1 MSYRLTVTTAAAV
14 ILASV
19 SLYPLLEG
27 IGWFWAGAGA
37 VIVAAAAG
45 LATRLPALPACAI
58 ATILTLAAVAPLLV
72 SPAWYLELAGLL
84 VVICVAGSV
93 TRLRLLPTVAG
104 AFTYLAGLLVYF
116 NLLFAGPESTA
127 RIVPTSASLRQLAT
141 LANRGIGERIYAP
154 PVPGTHGA
162 VLLAAAGIGLMA
174 AAADLIA
181 VRLRSPA
188 MAGLPLLAL
197 FSVPITTSARQGAA
211 GATVAFCL
219 GVTGYLAV
227 LAADGRERLRIW
239 GRLVTLWQSGRDDDD
254 EPVRGPDTRALAA
267 SGRRLGLAAVSL
279 AIFIPL
285 LLPGLRVHKLFS
297 GHGSAG
303 GSGTTQIPL
312 PDPVVRLQHL
322 LRRSGNATVLT
333 YTTND
338 VDAQQQ
344 YLQVYV
350 LNYDGGANAWRLQP
364 PVSGIQVG
372 NMPLPP
378 APGLSGLTHEQSS
391 TTRITMSRGAAGYG
405 SKLNFLPLPYV
416 PQTVRVPGN
425 WQVDLAT
432 LMVFSAQSGLSGVA
446 YTVRGEDVEPSMQQL
461 DHAAA
466 PLPSVTRQYSS
477 FSSPARST
485 LRALAKKISADAG
498 AKTSY
503 QKAIAL
509 EKWFTSG
516 NFTYNVRAGQP
527 DTPAGLV
534 NFLTKTRQGFCQQF
548 AFGMAAL
555 ARLDGIPS
563 RVAVGYTAGTRQ
575 PDGKTWKVTTADAH
589 AWPELYFQG
598 AGWLRFEPT
607 PGGVNGQG
615 TAVQPAYAQAVS
627 PAGPR
632 TAQPQPVP
640 ASSAGTLPGTKNRSG
655 LKGKL
660 SHLPGQGGHAAA
672 RHGNSVPVAPI
683 AIGILALAAA
693 EPRTAR
699 TIARRRR
706 WHAARDD
713 GALAHAA
720 WLELH
725 DDLTDYGIGWRV
737 SESPRAVSRRLAS
750 TLRLDAASR
759 QALDRVARAEERAR
773 YAKVAQAPQSLRA
786 DVTAIRRAVAA
797 GTGRA
802 ARWRARLLPPSALA
816 PMRSGL
822 QQALDVFGW
831 LDAAGLRIRGRVRQR
846 VRQLGRQN

>member
-446 YTVRGEDVEPSMQQL
+446 YTVRGEDVEPSVQQL

>member
-19 SLYPLLEG
+19 SLYPLLDG

-72 SPAWYLELAGLL
+72 SPAWYLELTGVV

-104 AFTYLAGLLVYF
+104 ACTYLASLLVYV

-127 RIVPTSASLRQLAT
+127 GIVPTSASLRQLVT

-154 PVPGTHGA
+154 PVPGTPGA

-254 EPVRGPDTRALAA
+254 EPGRGPDTRALAA

-322 LRRSGNATVLT
+322 LHRGGNATVLT

-364 PVSGIQVG
+364 PVPGIQVG

-378 APGLSGLTHEQSS
+378 APGLSGFTHEQSS

-432 LMVFSAQSGLSGVA
+432 LMVFSAQSGLSGLA
-446 YTVRGEDVEPSMQQL
+446 YTVRGEDVEPSVQQL
-461 DHAAA
+461 DHAGA
-466 PLPSVTRQYSS
+466 PLSGVTRQYSS
-477 FSSPARST
+477 FSSPAGST

-627 PAGPR
+627 PAGPG

-640 ASSAGTLPGTKNRSG
+640 ASSAGAPLGTKNRSG

-693 EPRTAR
+693 APRTAR

-750 TLRLDAASR
+750 TLRLDAATR

-773 YAKVAQAPQSLRA
+773 YAKVAQAAQSLRA

-831 LDAAGLRIRGRVRQR
+831 LDAAGLRIRGRVRQ
-846 VRQLGRQN
+846 LGREN

>member
-1 MSYRLTVTTAAAV
+1 MNYRLTLTAAAAV

-27 IGWFWAGAGA
+27 VAWFWAGAGA

-45 LATRLPALPACAI
+45 LATRLPALPGGAV
-58 ATILTLAAVAPLLV
+58 ATILALAAVAPLLV
-72 SPAWYLELAGLL
+72 SPAWYLELTGM
-84 VVICVAGSV
+84 VVVTCVAGSV
-93 TRLRLLPTVAG
+93 TRLRVLRAVAG
-104 AFTYLAGLLVYF
+104 AVTYLAGMLVYL

-127 RIVPTSASLRQLAT
+127 GIVPTSASLRHLAA
-141 LANRGIGERIYAP
+141 LASRGIGERIYAP
-154 PVPGTHGA
+154 PVPGTPGA

-188 MAGLPLLAL
+188 IAGLPLLAL

-211 GATVAFCL
+211 GATVTFCL
-219 GVTGYLAV
+219 GVTGYLAL
-227 LAADGRERLRIW
+227 LAAEGRERLRIW
-239 GRLVTLWQSGRDDDD
+239 GRLVTLWQSGSDDDAA
-254 EPVRGPDTRALAA
+254 PVRSPDTRALAA
-267 SGRRLGLAAVSL
+267 SGRRLGLAAISL

-303 GSGTTQIPL
+303 GSGTVQIPL
-312 PDPVVRLQHL
+312 PDPVVRLQSL
-322 LRRSGNATVLT
+322 LLHGGDATVLT
-333 YTTND
+333 YRTSD
-338 VDAQQQ
+338 ADAQQQ

-350 LNYDGGANAWRLQP
+350 LNYNGGTNTWTLQP
-364 PVSGIQVG
+364 PVPGVQVG
-372 NMPLPP
+372 STPLPQ
-378 APGLSGLTHEQSS
+378 APGLSGLTHEQPS
-391 TTRITMSRGAAGYG
+391 TTRITMSRGVAGYG

-416 PQTVRVPGN
+416 PQTVHVPGN

-432 LMVFSAQSGLSGVA
+432 MMVSSAQSGLSGLV
-446 YTVRGEDVEPSMQQL
+446 YTVKGEAVEPSLQQL
-461 DHAAA
+461 DQAPA
-466 PLPSVTRQYSS
+466 PLPSVTRQYAS
-477 FSSPARST
+477 FSSPARNT
-485 LRALAKKISADAG
+485 LRALAEKISADAG
-498 AKTSY
+498 AKTLY
-503 QKAIAL
+503 QKAVAL

-516 NFTYNVRAGQP
+516 IFTYNVHAGQP

-534 NFLTKTRQGFCQQF
+534 RFLTTSRQGFCQQF

-607 PGGVNGQG
+607 PGGADGQG
-615 TAVQPAYAQAVS
+615 TAVQPAYAQDVS
-627 PAGPR
+627 PAGP
-632 TAQPQPVP
+632 
-640 ASSAGTLPGTKNRSG
+640 GTTPSQ
-655 LKGKL
+655 
-660 SHLPGQGGHAAA
+660 PGQGSTPGKAPGAKIPSGLSSKLHQLEGQGGQAA
-672 RHGNSVPVAPI
+672 REHGGSVPVAPI
-683 AIGILALAAA
+683 AIGILVLAAA
-693 EPRTAR
+693 APRTAR

-737 SESPRAVSRRLAS
+737 SESPRAVSRRLAAM
-750 TLRLDAASR
+750 LRLDAASQ

-773 YAKVAQAPQSLRA
+773 YAKAAQAPQSLRA

-797 GTGRA
+797 AVGGP
-802 ARWRARLLPPSALA
+802 ARWRARLLPPSALV
-816 PMRSGL
+816 PVRSGL

-831 LDAAGLRIRGRVRQR
+831 LDAAGLRVRGRI
-846 VRQLGRQN
+846 RQLGRES

>member
-19 SLYPLLEG
+19 SLYPLLQG

-45 LATRLPALPACAI
+45 LATRLPALPACAV
-58 ATILTLAAVAPLLV
+58 ATVLTLAAVAPLLV
-72 SPAWYLELAGLL
+72 SPAWYLELAGAL

-93 TRLRLLPTVAG
+93 TRLRPLPALSVAV
-104 AFTYLAGLLVYF
+104 TYLAGLLVYF

-127 RIVPTSASLRQLAT
+127 RIVPTSASLRQLAA
-141 LANRGIGERIYAP
+141 LVNRGIGERIYAP

-188 MAGLPLLAL
+188 VAGLPLLAL

-239 GRLVTLWQSGRDDDD
+239 GRLVTLWQTDRDDG

-312 PDPVVRLQHL
+312 PDPVVRLQQL
-322 LRRSGNATVLT
+322 LQHGGHAAVLT
-333 YTTND
+333 YRTDD
-338 VDAQQQ
+338 VDAQRQ

-350 LNYDGGANAWRLQP
+350 LHYDGGTNTWRLQP
-364 PVSGIQVG
+364 PAPGIQVG
-372 NMPLPP
+372 NMALPQ

-432 LMVFSAQSGLSGVA
+432 LMVYSARSGLSGLA
-446 YTVRGEDVEPSMQQL
+446 YTVRAEDVEPSVQQL

-466 PLPSVTRQYSS
+466 PLSSITRQYSS

-485 LRALAKKISADAG
+485 LLALARKISADAD

-503 QKAIAL
+503 QKAVAL
-509 EKWFTSG
+509 ENWFRSG
-516 NFTYNVRAGQP
+516 NFTYNVHAGQP

-615 TAVQPAYAQAVS
+615 TAVQPAYAQATSPGGQGTTPTHPTPAVS
-627 PAGPR
+627 
-632 TAQPQPVP
+632 Q
-640 ASSAGTLPGTKNRSG
+640 GTIPGAKNPSG
-655 LKGKL
+655 AFPKL

-693 EPRTAR
+693 APRTAR

>member
-1 MSYRLTVTTAAAV
+1 MSYRLTITTAAAV

-45 LATRLPALPACAI
+45 LATRLPAVPACAI

-72 SPAWYLELAGLL
+72 SPAWYLELTGVV

-127 RIVPTSASLRQLAT
+127 GIVPTSASLRQLVT

-303 GSGTTQIPL
+303 GPGTTQIPL

-372 NMPLPP
+372 NMPLPQ

-432 LMVFSAQSGLSGVA
+432 LMVFSAQSGLSGLA
-446 YTVRGEDVEPSMQQL
+446 YTVRGEDVEPSVQQL

-477 FSSPARST
+477 FSSPARGT
-485 LRALAKKISADAG
+485 LRALAEKISADAG

-632 TAQPQPVP
+632 TAQPQPIP
-640 ASSAGTLPGTKNRSG
+640 TSSAGTLPGTKNRSG

-683 AIGILALAAA
+683 AVGILALAAA
-693 EPRTAR
+693 APRTAR

-759 QALDRVARAEERAR
+759 QALDRVAQAEERAR

-831 LDAAGLRIRGRVRQR
+831 LDAAGLRIRGRVRQ
-846 VRQLGRQN
+846 LGRQN

>member
-446 YTVRGEDVEPSMQQL
+446 YTVRGEDVEPSVQQL

-822 QQALDVFGW
+822 QQAL
-831 LDAAGLRIRGRVRQR
+831 
-846 VRQLGRQN
+846 

>member
-84 VVICVAGSV
+84 VVICVTGSV

-312 PDPVVRLQHL
+312 PDPVVGLQHL

-446 YTVRGEDVEPSMQQL
+446 YTVRGEDVEPSVQQL

-615 TAVQPAYAQAVS
+615 TAVQPAYAQATSPGGQGTTPTHPTPAVS
-627 PAGPR
+627 
-632 TAQPQPVP
+632 Q
-640 ASSAGTLPGTKNRSG
+640 GTIPGAKNPSG
-655 LKGKL
+655 AFPKL

-693 EPRTAR
+693 APRTAR